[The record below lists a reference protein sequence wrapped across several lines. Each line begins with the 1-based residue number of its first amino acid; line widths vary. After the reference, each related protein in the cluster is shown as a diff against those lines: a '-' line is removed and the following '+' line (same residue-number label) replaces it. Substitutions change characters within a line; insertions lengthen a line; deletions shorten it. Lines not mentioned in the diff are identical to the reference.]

1 MRMGEPRRVR
11 LAVIGGGCSGIAMAA
26 QLRTQGI
33 EDFVILE
40 RAADL
45 GGTWRDNSYP
55 GCACDVQSALYS
67 FSFAPNPEWTRTF
80 SPQAEIWAYLRRC
93 AEQLDLLKHFAF
105 NQDVQSAHW
114 SEQDACW
121 RITTRAGEWRANA
134 LVLASGAL
142 SDPVVP
148 AIDGLASFQGR
159 VFHSAQWDHT
169 FDFSNARVA
178 VVGTG
183 ASAIQFVPR
192 IQPHVS
198 QLHLFQR
205 SAPWV
210 LPRRDRAVP
219 EWRKRVYRA
228 IPAAQRASRAAVY
241 LLRELIFFPF
251 RYPQLVGLA
260 EAVAQWHLKSQV
272 KNAALRE
279 KLTPTYRLG
288 CKRVLVSDDY
298 YPAVAQPNVSLITQP
313 IARVNA
319 HGVETVNGEQHTVD
333 AIIFGTGFRPTDPP
347 LAPHITG
354 RDGRTLDDVW
364 QGSPSAYRGTTVAGF
379 PNFFVLLG
387 PNTGLGHTSILL
399 MVEAQ
404 TRHVAQVLA
413 AMDKRGARSVEPT
426 SEAQRAFDRWIET
439 NLARTVWN
447 TGGCRSWYLDA
458 NGRNSTLWPFGI
470 GRFRRLMSHL
480 DERDYRFTIAH
491 PSPNAS

>member
-1 MRMGEPRRVR
+1 VR

-33 EDFVILE
+33 EDFVVLE

-45 GGTWRDNSYP
+45 GGTWRDNVYP

-80 SPQAEIWAYLRRC
+80 SPQSEIWAYLHRVT
-93 AEQLDLLKHFAF
+93 EQLDLLRHFVF
-105 NQDVQSAHW
+105 NQDVLGAEW
-114 SEQDACW
+114 SDEHQRW
-121 RITTRAGEWRANA
+121 HITTSAGEWHASA

-148 AIDGLASFQGR
+148 AFEGLSSFKGR
-159 VFHSAQWDHT
+159 VFHSAQWDHS
-169 FDFSNARVA
+169 FAFENARVA
-178 VVGTG
+178 VIGTG

-192 IQPHVS
+192 IQPHVAH
-198 QLHLFQR
+198 LHVFQR
-205 SAPWV
+205 SAPWI

-219 EWRKRVYRA
+219 EWRKRLYRSV
-228 IPAAQRASRAAVY
+228 PATQRAARATLYA
-241 LLRELIFFPF
+241 LRELIFLPF

-260 EAVAQWHLKSQV
+260 ESVAQWHLKSQV
-272 KNAALRE
+272 KDAKLRA

-288 CKRVLVSDDY
+288 CKRVLVSDDF
-298 YPAVAQPNVSLITQP
+298 YPAVSQPNVSLVTQP
-313 IARVNA
+313 IARINA
-319 HGVETVNGEQHTVD
+319 QGVQTMSGEQHNVD

-354 RDGRTLDDVW
+354 RNGRTLADVW

-404 TRHVAQVLA
+404 TRHVAQVLS
-413 AMDKRGARSVEPT
+413 AMQQRGASAVEPT
-426 SEAQRAFDRWIET
+426 SDAQRTFDTWIAS
-439 NLARTVWN
+439 NLAGTVWN

-458 NGRNSTLWPFGI
+458 NGRNTTLWPFGI
-470 GRFRRLMSHL
+470 GRFRRLMSRL
-480 DERDYRFTIAH
+480 DERDYRFTSAH
-491 PSPNAS
+491 VSPNSA

>member
-1 MRMGEPRRVR
+1 MQAGEPRAVR

-26 QLRTQGI
+26 QLRAQGI
-33 EDFVILE
+33 DDFVVLE

-45 GGTWRDNSYP
+45 GGTWRDNVYP

-67 FSFAPNPEWTRTF
+67 FSFAPNPEWSRTF
-80 SPQAEIWAYLRRC
+80 SPQSEIWAYLHRVT
-93 AEQLDLLKHFAF
+93 EQLDLLRHFVF
-105 NQDVQSAHW
+105 NQDVLGAGW
-114 SEQDACW
+114 SDEQQRW
-121 RITTRAGEWRANA
+121 HITTSAGEWHASA

-148 AIDGLASFQGR
+148 DFEGLSSFEGR
-159 VFHSAQWDHT
+159 VFHSAQWDHS
-169 FDFSNARVA
+169 FVFENARVA
-178 VVGTG
+178 VIGTG

-192 IQPHVS
+192 IQPRVA
-198 QLHLFQR
+198 QLHVFQR

-219 EWRKRVYRA
+219 EWRKRLYRSV
-228 IPAAQRASRAAVY
+228 PATQRAARATLYA
-241 LLRELIFFPF
+241 LRELIFLPF

-260 EAVAQWHLKSQV
+260 ESVAQWHLKSQV
-272 KNAALRE
+272 KDAELRA

-288 CKRVLVSDDY
+288 CKRVLVSDDF
-298 YPAVAQPNVSLITQP
+298 YPAVTQPNVSLVTQP
-313 IARVNA
+313 IARINA
-319 HGVETVNGEQHTVD
+319 QGVQTMSGEQHNVD

-354 RDGRTLDDVW
+354 RNGRTLADVW

-404 TRHVAQVLA
+404 TRHVAQVLS
-413 AMDKRGARSVEPT
+413 AMQQRGASAVEPT
-426 SEAQRAFDRWIET
+426 SDAQRTFDTWIAS
-439 NLARTVWN
+439 NLAGTVWN

-458 NGRNSTLWPFGI
+458 NGRNTTLWPFGI
-470 GRFRRLMSHL
+470 GRFRRLMSRL
-480 DERDYRFTIAH
+480 DERDYRFTSAH
-491 PSPNAS
+491 ASPNSA